1 VITNF
6 KDKDKERIGPVTVS
20 MMDAREE
27 AAAIIKKNSSTSG
40 KNATDKS
47 SVKLKPALFFSCRVH
62 PGEPPASWMMKGILD
77 FLTSDTSQ
85 AHLLRQNF
93 VIYIV
98 PVLNPDGVI
107 YGNNRCCLAG
117 VDLNRQWKIPLKV
130 HSLTHSYSLTHS
142 LLLDHSLLKGLHPT
156 VYHLK
161 NFMIAQRKIRDVL
174 TYIDLHGHSRK
185 YNVFMYGTDDKK
197 KPRPQIRAF
206 PRFFSMHHIGQKYV
220 CFQDCSFHVKKG

>member
-1 VITNF
+1 MRKPGASDIIKVSKLCSTLGGEDCDLLVITNF
-6 KDKDKERIGPVTVS
+6 KDKEKERIGPITVS

-27 AAAIIKKNSSTSG
+27 AAAIIKKNGTVNTKSAMD
-40 KNATDKS
+40 KN

-85 AHLLRQNF
+85 AQLLRQIF

-130 HSLTHSYSLTHS
+130 
-142 LLLDHSLLKGLHPT
+142 
-156 VYHLK
+156 
-161 NFMIAQRKIRDVL
+161 L
-174 TYIDLHGHSRK
+174 TYLLARLPIYL
-185 YNVFMYGTDDKK
+185 
-197 KPRPQIRAF
+197 F
-206 PRFFSMHHIGQKYV
+206 P
-220 CFQDCSFHVKKG
+220 

>member
-6 KDKDKERIGPVTVS
+6 KDKDKERIGPITVS

-27 AAAIIKKNSSTSG
+27 AAAIIKKNSTASA
-40 KNATDKS
+40 KNSVDKN

-77 FLTSDTSQ
+77 FLTSDTTQ
-85 AHLLRQNF
+85 ALLLRQHF

-130 HSLTHSYSLTHS
+130 PHLSMDPSINVYSFLTYSLTH
-142 LLLDHSLLKGLHPT
+142 L
-156 VYHLK
+156 
-161 NFMIAQRKIRDVL
+161 
-174 TYIDLHGHSRK
+174 SR
-185 YNVFMYGTDDKK
+185 
-197 KPRPQIRAF
+197 RAF
-206 PRFFSMHHIGQKYV
+206 IQLFIT
-220 CFQDCSFHVKKG
+220 